1 MPRIRPFDHEAATG
15 KTRELLDGSAA
26 KRGDV
31 PNLIRT
37 FAQSPA
43 TLQFY
48 ISASQALAGSTIPA
62 KMREQIDL
70 VVSQANGCDYC
81 LAAHTQLAKGHRLSD
96 EEIAHLRL
104 GR

>member
-1 MPRIRPFDHEAATG
+1 V
-15 KTRELLDGSAA
+15 K
-26 KRGDV
+26 
-31 PNLIRT
+31 T

-43 TLQFY
+43 ALQFFL
-48 ISASQALAGSTIPA
+48 AGSQALAKRAIPA
-62 KMREQIDL
+62 KVREQIDL